1 MAATAAT
8 ATAAAYRRLSE
19 ARENAL
25 ADVLD
30 MDEEILRGVSLPSLM
45 AGGARLFADDGAAA
59 RLDPTGTFALSQP
72 VESLSYFVSH
82 SWRTSRLLKYC
93 AFCVRFNLERAAIA
107 SASANFIVYTLCL
120 FYLDALPEYLVADF
134 FHVSDYGASKG
145 TMFCEATGILV
156 FITVLFLGHLA
167 FDRKDSF
174 FLDVAC
180 ISQDDEKLKA
190 SGIASLGAILD
201 RSERMLVLCDGNYFS
216 RLWCLFEISAF
227 AKRAGSSRLDLVPLH
242 APLRTCGWV
251 FSFLL
256 FYVAMSTMLWPVIG
270 ETLVAVMYTNSLYAP
285 LYTPCWPLMGMPFV
299 ITAELEA
306 IRIRSA
312 LSALRTFRLAD
323 AQCYSDEDREAI
335 LSVIGKWWTDHS
347 SGEVD
352 ADRLR
357 QLGHHRF
364 ERFVRYELAPQLT
377 GRLVGNDFT
386 LKTLFCLYIGLAHGW
401 ILDLLAYSDATVY
414 HIVGYACYGA
424 FCFGV
429 WLPTFFEGIKLVAS
443 LHHRLRGRIPP
454 HALIPLTLVNLIAVS
469 LAVSLMMYYVPFPN
483 VLLDPDFRWPDDG
496 LVGDVGEFG
505 TKILR
510 FQVVLGAY
518 SLVGGIWWVS

>member
-1 MAATAAT
+1 M
-8 ATAAAYRRLSE
+8 AAYRRLSE

-30 MDEEILRGVSLPSLM
+30 MDEEVLRGVSLPSLM

-59 RLDPTGTFALSQP
+59 RVDPTGTFALSKP
-72 VESLSYFVSH
+72 VESLTYFISH

-107 SASANFIVYTLCL
+107 SACANFIAYTVSL
-120 FYLDALPEYLVADF
+120 FYQDALPEWLVADF
-134 FHVSDYGASKG
+134 FHVSDYAPSKG
-145 TMFCEATGILV
+145 TMLCEATGILV
-156 FITVLFLGHLA
+156 FIPVLLLGHLA
-167 FDRKDSF
+167 FDRQDSF

-251 FSFLL
+251 LCFLL
-256 FYVAMSTMLWPVIG
+256 FYVAMSTMLWPGIG
-270 ETLVAVMYTNSLYAP
+270 PKLVVLLYTNSLNAP
-285 LYTPCWPLMGMPFV
+285 LYTTCWMLFGMPFV

-312 LSALRTFRLAD
+312 LLALRTFRLTD
-323 AQCYSDEDREAI
+323 AQCYSEGDREAI

-347 SGEVD
+347 SGEAD

-377 GRLVGNDFT
+377 GRLAGNEWT
-386 LKTLFCLYIGLAHGW
+386 LRTLFCLYIGLAHGW
-401 ILDLLAYSDATVY
+401 ILDLLAYSDSTVY
-414 HIVGYACYGA
+414 HIVGYVCYGA

-429 WLPTFFEGIKLVAS
+429 WLPTFFEGVKLVAS
-443 LHHRLRGRIPP
+443 LHHRLRGRIPQP
-454 HALIPLTLVNLIAVS
+454 ALVAFTLVGLVVTSLTVS
-469 LAVSLMMYYVPFPN
+469 LIMYLVPFPN
-483 VLLDPDFRWPDDG
+483 VLLDPDFRWPDGG

-505 TKILR
+505 TKVLR

-518 SLVGGIWWVS
+518 SLIGGIWWAS